1 MFGSHLSEHT
11 VLVGAVRDQLLRYG
25 IELFVAHDTIEHDK
39 LWQDEIEKALDRAHA
54 GLVFVHQGLRESA
67 WCDQE
72 IGWLQGLRCGQRAE
86 LDQVARWSSVLI
98 KGAYT
103 IRVV

>member
-1 MFGSHLSEHT
+1 VFGSHLSEHT

-54 GLVFVHQGLRESA
+54 GLGSTSIRLPGRVPTFCPHLP
-67 WCDQE
+67 
-72 IGWLQGLRCGQRAE
+72 
-86 LDQVARWSSVLI
+86 I
-98 KGAYT
+98 KLC
-103 IRVV
+103 V